1 MTTTTG
7 NNLAGA
13 TACRADMQYCHDY
26 FEQLFR
32 ANFFK
37 CLNDETRQK
46 IILVVGQD
54 GEQGMRVADI
64 ARHFDLDRTTISHHL
79 ALMRDNN
86 LLRVTKCGKERYYA
100 VNIDYIA
107 GALEEAANILR
118 SCCGEASLKN

>member
-1 MTTTTG
+1 MTTTPG
-7 NNLAGA
+7 NNFAGA
-13 TACRADMQYCHDY
+13 AACRADMQYCHDY

-64 ARHFDLDRTTISHHL
+64 AGHFL